1 MCLLLLYFRKYII
14 KTVKEIQNT
23 EGKRYGKII
32 YLEDRINGLH
42 CYTPEMGQRKPDVKL
57 EARLSHYGN
66 YYIVDTPLE
75 LNGRGITKQEVCWV
89 AGCKQQIENW
99 LSYRVT
105 EKAFE
110 KLQAQYPISMECV
123 LD

>member
-1 MCLLLLYFRKYII
+1 MA
-14 KTVKEIQNT
+14 
-23 EGKRYGKII
+23 KII

-42 CYTPEMGQRKPDVKL
+42 CYTPEMVQRKPDVKL

-66 YYIVDTPLE
+66 HYIVDTPLE
-75 LNGRGITKQEVCWV
+75 LKGRGITKQEVCWV

-110 KLQAQYPISMECV
+110 KLKAQYPISMECV

>member
-1 MCLLLLYFRKYII
+1 MA
-14 KTVKEIQNT
+14 
-23 EGKRYGKII
+23 KII

-99 LSYRVT
+99 LSYRAT

>member
-1 MCLLLLYFRKYII
+1 MA
-14 KTVKEIQNT
+14 
-23 EGKRYGKII
+23 KII

-75 LNGRGITKQEVCWV
+75 LNGRGHYK
-89 AGCKQQIENW
+89 AGGLLGGW
-99 LSYRVT
+99 
-105 EKAFE
+105 
-110 KLQAQYPISMECV
+110 LQAAN
-123 LD
+123 

>member
-1 MCLLLLYFRKYII
+1 MA
-14 KTVKEIQNT
+14 
-23 EGKRYGKII
+23 KII

-75 LNGRGITKQEVCWV
+75 LNGRGITK
-89 AGCKQQIENW
+89 
-99 LSYRVT
+99 
-105 EKAFE
+105 
-110 KLQAQYPISMECV
+110 
-123 LD
+123 

>member
-1 MCLLLLYFRKYII
+1 MA
-14 KTVKEIQNT
+14 
-23 EGKRYGKII
+23 KII

-75 LNGRGITKQEVCWV
+75 LNGRALQSRKSVV

-110 KLQAQYPISMECV
+110 SCKRNTQYQWNVCLIKHYTGGTAAAQKEKV
-123 LD
+123 K